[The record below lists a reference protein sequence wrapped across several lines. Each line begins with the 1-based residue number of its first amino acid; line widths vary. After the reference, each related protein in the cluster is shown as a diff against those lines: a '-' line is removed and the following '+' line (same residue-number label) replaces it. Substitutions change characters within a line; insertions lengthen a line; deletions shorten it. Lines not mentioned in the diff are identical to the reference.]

1 MDSGST
7 AGCAEWR
14 DLRERFE
21 YDEGALWG
29 ACCEAIAA
37 SPAAK
42 GMMWLEENPDE
53 KETKQSLV
61 VEVAAILVLCTTVLV
76 QR

>member
-1 MDSGST
+1 
-7 AGCAEWR
+7 
-14 DLRERFE
+14 
-21 YDEGALWG
+21 
-29 ACCEAIAA
+29 
-37 SPAAK
+37 
-42 GMMWLEENPDE
+42 MWLEENPDE